1 MLQKAEETQVVK
13 IDTEI
18 AEAFKI
24 DIFKVQQMVK
34 GYQTL
39 TLEPEDE
46 ESYKICRTAL
56 TSCIRTRTGIDKR
69 RLALNKDDQDRIKK
83 RNEAGKVL
91 IAIIEPAES
100 HLSGLV
106 KGEDNR
112 IKAIEAEEAEKER
125 KKRDK
130 RFDDLFAIG
139 VSMPIMEI
147 AVLTDDEFQC
157 LLDDKTFEFEEA
169 EREKAEAEAA
179 EKKRLAQEAADRKAE
194 SERLEKERVAQDAE
208 RERLEKIAADLAAAD
223 KVRQAELD
231 AKQADLDAQTKALED
246 EKNRLAKAEADKKAA
261 KEAEIQAAK
270 DAEDLAKHQ
279 AKEAAEAEEKAK
291 VKAERQE
298 MLKPDKEKIENWFE
312 QINKAINDYP
322 KVNDEE
328 AAQWVAA
335 ALLDMENYAA
345 IVKSG
350 MREL

>member
-125 KKRDK
+125 KKNQARVDALQK
-130 RFDDLFAIG
+130 
-139 VSMPIMEI
+139 VNCVMPFIELSTMG
-147 AVLTDDEFQC
+147 DDEFQC
-157 LLDDKTFEFEEA
+157 LLGDKTFEFEEA

-179 EKKRLAQEAADRKAE
+179 EKKRLAKEAADRKAE
-194 SERLEKERVAQDAE
+194 DERLKKERAAQDAE
-208 RERLEKIAADLAAAD
+208 RERLEKI
-223 KVRQAELD
+223 
-231 AKQADLDAQTKALED
+231 QADLNAQARAIQD
-246 EKNRLAKAEADKKAA
+246 EKDRLAKAESDKKAA
-261 KEAEIQAAK
+261 EEAEVQAKK

-279 AKEAAEAEEKAK
+279 AKEKVEEEENAKAEAA
-291 VKAERQE
+291 RQE
-298 MLKPDKEKIENWFE
+298 ALKPDKEKIENWFE

-322 KVNDEE
+322 KVNDEQ
-328 AAQWVAA
+328 AAQWVGYSM
-335 ALLDMENYAA
+335 LNIENHVA
-345 IVKSG
+345 IIKKDL
-350 MREL
+350 EDL